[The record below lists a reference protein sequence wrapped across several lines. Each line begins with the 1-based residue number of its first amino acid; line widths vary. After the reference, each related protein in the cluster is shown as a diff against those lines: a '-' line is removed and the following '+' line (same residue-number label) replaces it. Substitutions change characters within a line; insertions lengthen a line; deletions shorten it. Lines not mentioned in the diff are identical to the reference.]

1 MSSDFV
7 SYSISL
13 MNSFGSLNPILAA
26 FITTLLEDSV
36 AWVLLLSDD
45 SSVSLLEGVFTKGE
59 EEIDLGAVKPTF
71 GWI

>member
-26 FITTLLEDSV
+26 FITTLLVES
-36 AWVLLLSDD
+36 AWVLLLSDN